1 MTVGKCKI
9 LLLSI
14 FLLGFLSMAWAQK
27 SKSQL
32 EQEKKQ
38 TLQKIK
44 EAEKILNQTA
54 TQKKASLGQL
64 SAINNQI
71 QEQEKLVNT
80 IKGEIG
86 LLEGQIG
93 EINSIVEAMEAD
105 LKRLREEYAAMI
117 YAAQK
122 SSSTLDKLNFI
133 FSAPSVNHLLMRLK
147 YLEQYAEARRNQV
160 KQIERVR
167 NALSQ
172 QRTVIEEKRVEKNT
186 LLAQQLSESDKLLG
200 MKQQQSALVKNLSQ
214 RETEIRKEI
223 TSRKKSVDNLEKVI
237 AELVRKEIEKSIAE
251 QKAREEAERKKA
263 AASNAKKEAA
273 KPTKSNEMA
282 LTPEAAL
289 VSSSFQNNKGK
300 LPWPVASG
308 FVSGKFGTHPHPV
321 LKHVTV
327 RNDGIDIQ
335 TNQNETVRAVF
346 DGVVTRAG
354 FLPGF
359 NNFVIVKHG
368 EYFTVYAKLKDVQ
381 VKTGQVLKAKDPIG
395 VVFSDKDGLSEVQFQ
410 VWKNT
415 EKVNPQTWLIAR

>member
-9 LLLSI
+9 LLLSV
-14 FLLGFLSMAWAQK
+14 FLLGFLSMAWGQK

-44 EAEKILNQTA
+44 EAETILNQTA
-54 TQKKASLGQL
+54 TEKKASIGQL

-71 QEQEKLVNT
+71 QEQEKLVAT

-167 NALSQ
+167 NALNQ
-172 QRTVIEEKRVEKNT
+172 QRTAIEEKRVEKNI

-200 MKQQQSALVKNLSQ
+200 MKQQQSDLIKNLSK

-223 TSRKKSVDNLEKVI
+223 VTRKKSVDNLEKVI

-263 AASNAKKEAA
+263 AANNTKKEAA

-300 LPWPVASG
+300 LPWPVSSG
-308 FVSGKFGTHPHPV
+308 FISGKFGTHPHPV
-321 LKHVTV
+321 LKHVTI
-327 RNDGIDIQ
+327 RNEGIDIQ
-335 TNQNETVRAVF
+335 TNKDETVRTVF
-346 DGVVTRAG
+346 DGVVTRVAFIAG
-354 FLPGF
+354 M
-359 NNFVIVKHG
+359 NNVVIVKHG
-368 EYFTVYAKLKDVQ
+368 DYFTVYARLKEVQ

-395 VVFSDKDGLSEVQFQ
+395 KVFSDKDGLSEVQFQ
-410 VWKNT
+410 IWKNT
-415 EKVNPQTWLIAR
+415 EKVNPQTWLLAR

>member
-1 MTVGKCKI
+1 
-9 LLLSI
+9 
-14 FLLGFLSMAWAQK
+14 MAWAQK